1 VTVRVGLTGGLASGK
16 STVARLLA
24 GHGFRV
30 VDADEVVAWLYE
42 SGRPG
47 ALAVGHLFG
56 PAYLDTA
63 GSVDRARLAERVF
76 ADPAARRRL
85 EAAIH
90 PLVARRF
97 EDLAGGAEEAVVV
110 LEATLL
116 VEAGMADAFD
126 LVVSVEAEEGRRL
139 ARAVARGL
147 TEAGARERLEAQGDG
162 AARRQRADRV
172 LVNDRDLAHLTRQVD
187 ALAAELRRR
196 AGGGGGTP

>member
-42 SGRPG
+42 SDRPG

-126 LVVSVEAEEGRRL
+126 LVVSVEAED
-139 ARAVARGL
+139 
-147 TEAGARERLEAQGDG
+147 DG